1 MLPECIIR
9 WIDGGMTRD
18 RTTELQYIFSF
29 IDESGF
35 DAEIACIQL
44 RSLWTAY
51 CLHHNFDA
59 DTGSY
64 DNDLMKL
71 WAHVAV
77 SEGDTAYWSDY
88 DSFGS
93 FMCANLV

>member
-1 MLPECIIR
+1 M
-9 WIDGGMTRD
+9 D

-51 CLHHNFDA
+51 SNF
-59 DTGSY
+59 
-64 DNDLMKL
+64 
-71 WAHVAV
+71 
-77 SEGDTAYWSDY
+77 
-88 DSFGS
+88 
-93 FMCANLV
+93 